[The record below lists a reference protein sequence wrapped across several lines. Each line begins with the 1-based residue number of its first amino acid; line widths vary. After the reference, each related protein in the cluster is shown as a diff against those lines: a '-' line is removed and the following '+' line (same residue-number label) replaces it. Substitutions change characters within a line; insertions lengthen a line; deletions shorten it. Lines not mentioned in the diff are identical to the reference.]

1 MQAGGMDIARK
12 LSRRLHKRLGSELR
26 ELRLFGSRA
35 KGTFGPGSDY
45 DILVVLRR
53 RTPALLDIIYDEAQ
67 AIELRHGVDISFK
80 VYAEDTFA
88 RHQELGTPFVK
99 SMRESSI
106 VL

>member
-53 RTPALLDIIYDEAQ
+53 RTPALLDI
-67 AIELRHGVDISFK
+67 SFK